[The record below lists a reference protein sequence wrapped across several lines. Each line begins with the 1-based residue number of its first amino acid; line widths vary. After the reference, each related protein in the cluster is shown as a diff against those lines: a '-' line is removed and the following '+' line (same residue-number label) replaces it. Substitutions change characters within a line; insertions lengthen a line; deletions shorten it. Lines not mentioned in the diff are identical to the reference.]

1 LKYHTTFAKGN
12 IFIHRLSFGEI
23 KRWNKIKEDI
33 IMTEKFCGFLW
44 GVLFGTAGITLL
56 SSKDAKKA
64 YTHVTAAVLRGKDD
78 VVKKATI
85 LRENCEDIYADAND
99 INEKRAEAEEAKI
112 IADARRIVEE
122 ADSRKAAAE
131 T

>member
-1 LKYHTTFAKGN
+1 MN
-12 IFIHRLSFGEI
+12 
-23 KRWNKIKEDI
+23 
-33 IMTEKFCGFLW
+33 EKFCGFLW

-78 VVKKATI
+78 VVKKATV
-85 LRENCEDIYADAND
+85 LKENCEDIYADAQD
-99 INEKRAEAEEAKI
+99 INEKRAEAEEAKV

-122 ADSRKAAAE
+122 ADSKKAAAE
-131 T
+131 A

>member
-1 LKYHTTFAKGN
+1 
-12 IFIHRLSFGEI
+12 
-23 KRWNKIKEDI
+23 
-33 IMTEKFCGFLW
+33 MTEKFYGFLW

-78 VVKKATI
+78 VVKKATV
-85 LRENCEDIYADAND
+85 LKENCEDIYADAQD
-99 INEKRAEAEEAKI
+99 INEKRAEAEEAKV

-122 ADSRKAAAE
+122 ADSKKAAAE
-131 T
+131 A

>member
-1 LKYHTTFAKGN
+1 
-12 IFIHRLSFGEI
+12 
-23 KRWNKIKEDI
+23 
-33 IMTEKFCGFLW
+33 MTEKFCGFLW